1 MGLVGGCA
9 IEGADAPEGVSTN
22 VQRLIEE
29 CQGLVCPG
37 NSDLYAALET
47 FELSTNPLDVSQRG
61 FTLTGVEYGGQA
73 LSEFDVAGT
82 TPRAFEPG
90 FGWRAAQDFSGSILH
105 VHHKSGADIDLRVE
119 RAMTVPYYAALDR
132 PIMYG
137 YWITYRTVGDTT
149 IGWTDICPYKTT
161 YDDGI
166 QGSWAMFWK
175 GDRYDPVTGVI
186 YATGADVGPWFNL
199 SCAGEATIK
208 MLRTGTG
215 DAVAPNTPQDQHNAT
230 LNMFTAKYC
239 KEPDRYTTLGVKIDW
254 DDKTGSNTLDPKSLV
269 EAIWSKDGAVCLNTM
284 RLPEKAP
291 VKCRLVGCTAD
302 QIANWRDY
310 GWLRSGVLK

>member
-9 IEGADAPEGVSTN
+9 IEATGAPDHSSTS
-22 VQRLIEE
+22 VQHLGDE

-61 FTLTGVEYGGQA
+61 FTLTGVEYGGHAMTELGVTGTMPSA
-73 LSEFDVAGT
+73 LDPDWGLRSGA
-82 TPRAFEPG
+82 AFVG
-90 FGWRAAQDFSGSILH
+90 AILH
-105 VHHKSGADIDLRVE
+105 VHHNSGEDIDLRIE
-119 RAMTVPYYAALDR
+119 RSTTVPYYAELGL

-137 YWITYRTVGDTT
+137 YWITYRTVGDARV
-149 IGWTDICPYKTT
+149 GWRDICPYKTS
-161 YDDGI
+161 YDAGV
-166 QGSWAMFWK
+166 QGTWAMFWK
-175 GDRYDPVTGVI
+175 GDRYDPDSGVI
-186 YATGADVGPWFNL
+186 YATGSDVGPWFNL

-215 DAVAPNTPQDQHNAT
+215 YAVAPNTPLDQHNAT

-239 KEPDRYTTLGVKIDW
+239 QEPDRYTTLGVAIDW
-254 DDKTGSNTLDPKSLV
+254 DDKTGSNTLDPMSTI

-284 RLPEKAP
+284 RFPKMGP
-291 VKCRLVGCTAD
+291 VQCPLAACSED
-302 QIANWRDY
+302 QIANWQDY
-310 GWLRSGVLK
+310 GWLRSGSLK